1 MGAKSWVDFGKLG
14 GLGLVEGS
22 GDHARRVEK
31 KLGPCDS
38 FYQPGTRSAGILVDF
53 VVK

>member
-1 MGAKSWVDFGKLG
+1 MGARSWVDFGKLG

-22 GDHARRVEK
+22 GDYARRVEN
-31 KLGPCDS
+31 LGPCDS
-38 FYQPGTRSAGILVDF
+38 FYQPRTKSAGILVDF